1 MNDPDMTVD
10 ETMADDMEIMK
21 IGVAMIDIG
30 IEMIGR
36 NNFFFLF
43 VSIKVWLHSCT
54 SFLPIGL

>member
-10 ETMADDMEIMK
+10 ETTADDMEIMK

-30 IEMIGR
+30 IEMIGG

-43 VSIKVWLHSCT
+43 Q
-54 SFLPIGL
+54 